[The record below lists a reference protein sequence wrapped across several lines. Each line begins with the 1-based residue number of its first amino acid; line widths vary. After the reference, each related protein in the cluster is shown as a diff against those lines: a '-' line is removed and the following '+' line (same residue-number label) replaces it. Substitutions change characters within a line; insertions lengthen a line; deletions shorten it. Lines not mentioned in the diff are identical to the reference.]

1 MLHLLFVFNMLG
13 DVLFALFG
21 DLTSWQIIGAMVLTG
36 LYYSA
41 SEVASFLLVAR
52 AVHTFEGLCCRNAGD
67 TTAYSEAASQET
79 NWIAMVERQFG

>member
-1 MLHLLFVFNMLG
+1 MVFNYVGL
-13 DVLFALFG
+13 ALFG
-21 DLTSWQIIGAMVLTG
+21 DLTSWKIIGAMLLTG
-36 LYYSA
+36 LYYPA